1 MQSLEWARRQG
12 ALAWELRGATSL
24 ARLWRRQGKTTQARK
39 LLATVYR
46 RFSEGFDTA
55 DLVTA
60 KALLQSLR

>member
-1 MQSLEWARRQG
+1 LNHEDDAMSASVLPACIRAPR
-12 ALAWELRGATSL
+12 
-24 ARLWRRQGKTTQARK
+24 GKTTQARK

-46 RFSEGFDTA
+46 RFTEGFDTA